1 VSRTVLALE
10 RAGEVRPERFDEE
23 LLEASRSRLP
33 APPEARDLWSSV
45 AIGGAFLAVALA
57 MAVFISWPDQAS
69 LPTIAAAVLAYAFA
83 SRIEFEIG
91 TGSAVPTQML
101 FVPMLFA
108 VPAPLVPL
116 CVAGGYLVGA
126 TVDYFVTRRAHP
138 LRAFVLL
145 SCSWYSVGPSLVFV
159 LGGASEPSWGD
170 WPLYIAALVSQFGFD
185 LMSSAAREWFAF
197 RNPVKQLLPYFGWV
211 YAVDALLTPVGY
223 LAAMASV
230 GMPLAFLL
238 TIPLVGLLALLAR
251 DRQARI
257 DKALELDRAYRGAQL
272 QARWD
277 PLTGLGN
284 RLAWEEALQQAQLR
298 WETSREPASV
308 IMLDMDGLKEAN
320 DTRGHDFGDEL
331 LRVFAA
337 LVHANV
343 RNSDIVARIGG
354 DEFGVLIRGS
364 DHDLC
369 KDTAA
374 RLSAVIGAHPGIDE
388 FEISAALG
396 YASCPPADTVAAAMR
411 EADGWMYER
420 KPGGR
425 SREHRAV

>member
-1 VSRTVLALE
+1 MLAFE

-33 APPEARDLWSSV
+33 DQPGARDLWNSV

-57 MAVFISWPDQAS
+57 MAVFISWPSHAS
-69 LPTIAAAVLAYAFA
+69 LPVIAALVVAYAFA

-101 FVPMLFA
+101 FIPMLFA
-108 VPAPLVPL
+108 APPPLVPL
-116 CVAGGYLVGA
+116 CVAGGYLLGA

-145 SCSWYSVGPSLVFV
+145 SSSWYSVGPSLVFV
-159 LGGASEPSWGD
+159 LGNASEPSGAD
-170 WPLYIAALVSQFGFD
+170 WPLYVMALASQFGFD
-185 LMSSAAREWFAF
+185 LLSSAAREWFAF
-197 RNPVKQLLPYFGWV
+197 RNPVKQLLPYFLWV
-211 YAVDALLTPVGY
+211 YLVDSLLTPVGY
-223 LAAMASV
+223 LAA
-230 GMPLAFLL
+230 LAGDGESFAFAL

-298 WETSREPASV
+298 WETSREPTSV

-331 LRVFAA
+331 LRVFAG

-343 RNSDIVARIGG
+343 RSSDIVARMGG
-354 DEFGVLIRGS
+354 DEFGVLLRGS
-364 DHDLC
+364 DQDLC
-369 KDTAA
+369 KETAA
-374 RLSAVIGAHPGIDE
+374 RLSAVISAHPGIDGS
-388 FEISAALG
+388 EISAALG

-411 EADGWMYER
+411 EADARMYER